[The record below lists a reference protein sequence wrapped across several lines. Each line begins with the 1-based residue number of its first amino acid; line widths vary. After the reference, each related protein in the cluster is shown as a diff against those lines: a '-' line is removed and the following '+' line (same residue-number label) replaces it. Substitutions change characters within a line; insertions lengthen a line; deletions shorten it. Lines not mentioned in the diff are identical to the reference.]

1 VSVFPNPYRGSAVW
15 DRSRATG
22 RFIWFVG
29 IPQRAKIKIFT
40 LAGDLVDEID
50 FDGDSYAGANAR
62 GVNDGSGDVPVLSGS
77 MAAWDLRS
85 QSGQPISTG
94 LYLFSVTDEDSG
106 ESQQGKFLVLK

>member
-15 DRSRATG
+15 DRTRATG
-22 RFIWFVG
+22 RFLWFVG
-29 IPQRAKIKIFT
+29 LPERAKIKIFT

-50 FDGDSYAGANAR
+50 FDGERYSGANAL
-62 GVNDGSGDVPVLSGS
+62 GVNDGRGTPPVLPGT

-85 QSGQPISTG
+85 KSGQPVSTG